1 MKPEAVKRTI
11 HVCIHLTIYLLCI
24 CIHVYTLLL
33 YTFLVPAFLIY
44 IQQNLYILHN
54 ISIPD
59 NSILSSRVE
68 GEPAP
73 FYDYHFPPSHWSS
86 PRTSALSKSQKK
98 QKLAF
103 TYSLPN
109 PNLPYV
115 FFSHPPLL
123 SHQPSTTPDWGEAA
137 SARCANELFFP
148 LQKVSRLRGTCLKRN
163 AMPRNHHLTCCVGR

>member
-1 MKPEAVKRTI
+1 MTTKPEAVKRTI
-11 HVCIHLTIYLLCI
+11 HVCIHPTIYLLCI
-24 CIHVYTLLL
+24 CIYMLLL

-44 IQQNLYILHN
+44 IYVQQNLYIPHN
-54 ISIPD
+54 ISFPD

-68 GEPAP
+68 GKPAP

-86 PRTSALSKSQKK
+86 LRTSALSKGQKK

-103 TYSLPN
+103 TYSLP

-123 SHQPSTTPDWGEAA
+123 SHQPSTTLDWGEAA
-137 SARCANELFFP
+137 SARCANESFFP
-148 LQKVSRLRGTCLKRN
+148 SKSVPSPRNMLKRN